1 MVLGKTISAA
11 FRPDSLLSTSYSV
24 LLSSQV
30 RLSTSIS
37 VKNTSCVAQFP
48 LSQTRRFSSPN
59 SNSDEDTTR
68 STTTSTASTSSDV
81 GELLYRR
88 ASNRLAF
95 PRFLLG
101 MTTLHT
107 SYWFWYVIDFT
118 PTINSAA
125 AARNAEIAKA
135 IKNGAADAT
144 TSTATAAVDAFSGID
159 PTVGYLG
166 LGMAILMSL
175 GSAAFPR
182 HLVSEVR
189 TGPNAMGAGS
199 LRVGVHT
206 LPFCTPQ
213 TGDKTTV
220 YPPAAVTIDSTVD
233 AEKIFTKH
241 DGDLRKQRGFLAL
254 RAEGTRA
261 NLLLNIGS
269 DDEVKR
275 EDLLL
280 NYILPSRLKYGKVP
294 IKGGGDDDAHGA
306 LAGRKR
312 RKASVDPRKIKQREA
327 RQLRRRQ

>member
-1 MVLGKTISAA
+1 MVGKTISAA
-11 FRPDSLLSTSYSV
+11 FRPNSLLSKSYSV
-24 LLSSQV
+24 LLASQV
-30 RLSTSIS
+30 RLSTSSS
-37 VKNTSCVAQFP
+37 VRNTRCVAQFP
-48 LSQTRRFSSPN
+48 SSQTRRFSSPTGTT
-59 SNSDEDTTR
+59 DEDTT
-68 STTTSTASTSSDV
+68 STSTSNTTTSTAPISSTSNDV
-81 GELLYRR
+81 GELLYQR
-88 ASNRLAF
+88 ASSRLAF

-107 SYWFWYVIDFT
+107 SYWLWYVIDFT
-118 PTINSAA
+118 PTINAAA

-189 TGPNAMGAGS
+189 TGPNSMGAGS
-199 LRVGVHT
+199 LRVGVHS

-213 TGDKTTV
+213 TGDMTTA
-220 YPPAAVTIDSTVD
+220 YPPAAVTIDSAVD
-233 AEKIFTKH
+233 AEQIFTKH

-280 NYILPSRLKYGKVP
+280 NSILPSGV
-294 IKGGGDDDAHGA
+294 

-312 RKASVDPRKIKQREA
+312 RKANVDPRKIKQREA
-327 RQLRRRQ
+327 RQLRRSPTCSTAGQYAWD